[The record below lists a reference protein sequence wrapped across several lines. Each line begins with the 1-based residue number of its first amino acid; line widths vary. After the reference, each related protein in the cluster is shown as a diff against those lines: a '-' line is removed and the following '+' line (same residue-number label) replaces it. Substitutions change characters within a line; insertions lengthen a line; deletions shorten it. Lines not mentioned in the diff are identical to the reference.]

1 MFYTKDEEILVK
13 KFNSYK
19 EMCIRGYK
27 TTLTKFLNLR
37 EQELLKY
44 VIGNNDSIYL
54 YFSNISGQ
62 DESKRALI
70 SPFEI
75 EPDFNISIL
84 KFEYDKRFIKLEHR
98 HILGTIMSLQIERN
112 MIGDILINK
121 DNDVYLIV
129 SKEMEKFIKN
139 NLESIDHTPINYLNV
154 DNIQGDFEADYK
166 IKKIFAQSL
175 RVDLIIAEA
184 FNLSR
189 AKSQE
194 LIRDSALKINQGQ
207 ELNPIKNIKESDLIS
222 LRGYGRVKVLSIGGL
237 SKSGKI
243 LVELGLLK

>member
-1 MFYTKDEEILVK
+1 MFYTQDEEKIVK

-19 EMCIRGYK
+19 EGALRGYK

-54 YFSNISGQ
+54 YFSNVSGE
-62 DESKRALI
+62 DEAKRALI

-84 KFEYDKRFIKLEHR
+84 KLEYDKRFVKLEHR
-98 HILGTIMSLQIERN
+98 HILGTIMGLQIERN

-129 SKEMEKFIKN
+129 SCEMEQFIKD
-139 NLESIDHTPINYLNV
+139 NLISIDHTPIIFSNV
-154 DNIQGDFEADYK
+154 DKLEGDFSPEYK
-166 IKKIFAQSL
+166 VKKVFAQSL

-189 AKSQE
+189 AKAQE
-194 LIRDSALKINQGQ
+194 LIREESLKINQGV

-222 LRGYGRVKVLSIGGL
+222 LRGYGRVKILTIGGL

-243 LVELGLLK
+243 LVEMGLLK

>member
-54 YFSNISGQ
+54 YFSNISGS

-75 EPDFNISIL
+75 EADFNISIL
-84 KFEYDKRFIKLEHR
+84 KLEYDKRFIKLEHR

-129 SKEMEKFIKN
+129 SKEMEEFIKN

-154 DNIQGDFEADYK
+154 DTIQGDFEADYK

-175 RVDLIIAEA
+175 RVDLIIAES

-194 LIRDSALKINQGQ
+194 LIKDSALKINQGQ

>member
-1 MFYTKDEEILVK
+1 MFYTQDEEKIVK

-19 EMCIRGYK
+19 EGALRGYK

-54 YFSNISGQ
+54 YFSNLSGS
-62 DESKRALI
+62 DEAKRALI

-75 EPDFNISIL
+75 EPEFNISIL
-84 KFEYDKRFIKLEHR
+84 KLEYDKRFVKLEHR
-98 HILGTIMSLQIERN
+98 HILGTIMGLQIERN

-129 SKEMEKFIKN
+129 SCEMEQFIKD
-139 NLESIDHTPINYLNV
+139 NLISIDHTPIIFSNV
-154 DNIQGDFEADYK
+154 DKLEGDFSPEYK
-166 IKKIFAQSL
+166 VKKVFAQSL

-189 AKSQE
+189 AKAQE
-194 LIRDSALKINQGQ
+194 LIREEALKINQGV

-222 LRGYGRVKVLSIGGL
+222 LRGYGRVKIITIGGL

-243 LVELGLLK
+243 LVEMGLLK

>member
-1 MFYTKDEEILVK
+1 MFYTNEEEKIVK

-44 VIGNNDSIYL
+44 VIGNNDSISL
-54 YFSNISGQ
+54 YFSDISYS
-62 DESKRALI
+62 DEAKRALI

-75 EPDFNISIL
+75 IPDFNISIL
-84 KFEYDKRFIKLEHR
+84 KLEYDKRFIKLEHR
-98 HILGTIMSLQIERN
+98 HILGSIMSLQIERN

-121 DNDVYLIV
+121 DNDVYLVV
-129 SKEMEKFIKN
+129 SKEMEDFIKD
-139 NLESIDHTPINYLNV
+139 NLTSINHTPINYINV
-154 DNIQGDFEADYK
+154 EEVEGDFTPDYK
-166 IKKIFAQSL
+166 VKKVFAQSL
-175 RVDLIIAEA
+175 RVDLIIAES

-189 AKSQE
+189 AKAQE
-194 LIRDSALKINQGQ
+194 LIRDSALKINQGV

-222 LRGYGRVKVLSIGGL
+222 LRGYGRVKVLQIGGL

>member
-1 MFYTKDEEILVK
+1 MFYTNEEEKIVK

-37 EQELLKY
+37 EQELLTY

-54 YFSNISGQ
+54 YFSDLSGS
-62 DESKRALI
+62 DEAKRALI

-75 EPDFNISIL
+75 IPDFNISIL
-84 KFEYDKRFIKLEHR
+84 KLEYDKRFIKLEHR
-98 HILGTIMSLQIERN
+98 HILGSIMSLQIERN

-129 SKEMEKFIKN
+129 SKEMEDFIKN
-139 NLESIDHTPINYLNV
+139 NLTSIDHTPINYINAEKV
-154 DNIQGDFEADYK
+154 EGDFTPDYK
-166 IKKIFAQSL
+166 VKKVFAQSL
-175 RVDLIIAEA
+175 RVDLIIAES

-189 AKSQE
+189 AKAQE
-194 LIRDSALKINQGQ
+194 LIRDSALKINQGV
-207 ELNPIKNIKESDLIS
+207 ELNPIKNIKENDLIS
-222 LRGYGRVKVLSIGGL
+222 LRGYGRVKVLEIGGL